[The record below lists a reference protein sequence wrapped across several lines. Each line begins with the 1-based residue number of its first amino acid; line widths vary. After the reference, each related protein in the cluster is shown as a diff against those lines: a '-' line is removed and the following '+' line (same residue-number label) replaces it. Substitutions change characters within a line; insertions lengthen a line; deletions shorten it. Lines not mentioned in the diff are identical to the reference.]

1 MNIVDIVILAILGI
15 SVLMGLYRGFVAS
28 VASLGGCLLSLGLS
42 FYLNPKLIEWVQS
55 NPDVI
60 RTLASFTDAGTRIG
74 DQTIAQSGVAAL
86 NPTSLQEILAK
97 VNLPGP
103 LNQLLEK
110 NLQSQAFQSLGLTQV
125 GEYVSQTIVSAVLS
139 VICFLVCFAVCFLA
153 LHLVLGF
160 LKAVFRF
167 PVLKQLNSFVG
178 GVFGLMR
185 GVLLCFVVFAILP
198 LAQTVIPIGGLDE
211 MLAASALAPLFN
223 TDQLITAIINAAV

>member
-1 MNIVDIVILAILGI
+1 MNIIDIVILAILGI
-15 SVLMGLYRGFVAS
+15 SVLIGLYRGFVAS
-28 VASLGGCLLSLGLS
+28 VASLGGCLLALGLS
-42 FYLNPKLIEWVQS
+42 FYLNPKLIEWVRS

-60 RTLASFTDAGTRIG
+60 RTLTSFTDAGVRIG
-74 DQTIAQSGVAAL
+74 DQTIAQSGVAGL
-86 NPTSLQEILAK
+86 NAASLQEVLAK

-103 LNQLLEK
+103 LNSLLES
-110 NLQSQAFQSLGLTQV
+110 NLQSQAFQSLGFTQV

-139 VICFLVCFAVCFLA
+139 VICFLVCFLVCFLA

-167 PVLKQLNSFVG
+167 PVLKQMNSFVG

-185 GVLLCFVVFAILP
+185 GVLLCFVVFAVLP